1 MLSPG
6 DPAPDFSLAA
16 DDGSTVSLSGLRG
29 SPVVVYFYP
38 KDDTPGCTAQAC
50 SLRDGYGDFEA
61 ANAVV
66 LGISPDGVASHR
78 CFKDKFGL
86 PFPLLADEDHQVAE
100 AYGVWAEKTRGGR
113 TYMGINR
120 SAFVIDE
127 NGTLVDVVYGIKPD
141 DTTPRA
147 LAALAG

>member
-6 DPAPDFSLAA
+6 DPAPDFTLQA

-29 SPVVVYFYP
+29 RPVVVYFYP

-50 SLRDGYGDFEA
+50 SLRDGYADFEA

-66 LGISPDGVASHR
+66 LGISPDGVASHQR
-78 CFKDKFGL
+78 FKEKFGL
-86 PFPLLADEDHQVAE
+86 PFPLLADQGHKVAE
-100 AYGVWAEKTRGGR
+100 EYGVWAEKSRAGR

-120 SAFVIDE
+120 SAFVVDE
-127 NGTLVDVVYGIKPD
+127 NGTLADVVYGIKPD

>member
-6 DPAPDFSLAA
+6 DPAPDFTLPA
-16 DDGSTVSLSGLRG
+16 DDGSTVRLSDLRG
-29 SPVVVYFYP
+29 RSVVVYFYP

-50 SLRDGYGDFEA
+50 SLRDGYGDLEA
-61 ANAVV
+61 ANATV
-66 LGISPDGVASHR
+66 LGISPDGVASHQR
-78 CFKDKFGL
+78 FKDKFGL
-86 PFPLLADEDHQVAE
+86 PFPLLADEGHQVAE
-100 AYGVWAEKTRGGR
+100 AYGVWGEKKRAGR
-113 TYMGINR
+113 TSMGINR

>member
-6 DPAPDFSLAA
+6 DPAPDFTLAA

-78 CFKDKFGL
+78 RFKDKYGL

-127 NGTLVDVVYGIKPD
+127 DGTLVDVVYGIKPD

>member
-78 CFKDKFGL
+78 RFKDKFGL

-100 AYGVWAEKTRGGR
+100 GYGVWAEKTRGGR

>member
-16 DDGSTVSLSGLRG
+16 DDGRTVSLSGLRG

-78 CFKDKFGL
+78 RFKDKFGL

-113 TYMGINR
+113 TYMGIKR

>member
-6 DPAPDFSLAA
+6 DPAPDFTLAA

-78 CFKDKFGL
+78 RFKDKYGL

>member
-6 DPAPDFSLAA
+6 DPAPDFTLAA

-78 CFKDKFGL
+78 RFKDKYGL
-86 PFPLLADEDHQVAE
+86 PFPLLADEDHHVAE

>member
-1 MLSPG
+1 MLSPA
-6 DPAPDFSLAA
+6 DPAPDFTLQA
-16 DDGSTVSLSGLRG
+16 DDGSIVSLSGLRG
-29 SPVVVYFYP
+29 RPVVVYFYP

-50 SLRDGYGDFEA
+50 SIRDDYADFESA
-61 ANAVV
+61 HAVV
-66 LGISPDGVASHR
+66 LGISPDGVASHVR
-78 CFKDKFGL
+78 FKDKFGL

-100 AYGVWAEKTRGGR
+100 AYGVWAEKHRAGR

-127 NGTLVDVVYGIKPD
+127 DGNLVDVVYGIKPE

>member
-78 CFKDKFGL
+78 RFKDKFGL

>member
-6 DPAPDFSLAA
+6 DPAPDFTLAA
-16 DDGSTVSLSGLRG
+16 HDGSTVSLSGLRG

-61 ANAVV
+61 ANAGV

-78 CFKDKFGL
+78 RFKDKYGL

-127 NGTLVDVVYGIKPD
+127 NGTLVDAVYGIKPD